1 MRALA
6 PSAVDALLRLHEAMG
21 HKIIVFSESGAWGC
35 GMMRLQGRRSHPCRG
50 LVATVFAL
58 KLYAEKYKAVVMYGD
73 TKMIERNTAIQ
84 AFKTPNSGASPLS
97 R

>member
-1 MRALA
+1 MRYCACTRPWA
-6 PSAVDALLRLHEAMG
+6 TRSSSSPSRVRVGE
-21 HKIIVFSESGAWGC
+21 
-35 GMMRLQGRRSHPCRG
+35 GRSDRNRRRGHPCRG

-84 AFKTPNSGASPLS
+84 AFKTPNSGASSLS